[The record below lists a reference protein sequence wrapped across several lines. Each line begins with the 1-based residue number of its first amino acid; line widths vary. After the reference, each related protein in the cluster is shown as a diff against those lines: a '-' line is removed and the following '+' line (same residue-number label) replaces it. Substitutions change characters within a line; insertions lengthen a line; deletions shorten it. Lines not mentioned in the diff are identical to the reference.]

1 MLAVY
6 LLQFFGLSRLG
17 VQLGEG
23 APAVKGKDRAFFRR
37 VAIGEGAELY
47 VVLFLYLS
55 ARNGEVA
62 ILAIDLLEEAG
73 ETVKEDF
80 LHMAVP

>member
-1 MLAVY
+1 MMAAH
-6 LLQFFGLSRLG
+6 LLQFPSLSRLG
-17 VQLGEG
+17 VQLGEC
-23 APAVKGKDRAFFRR
+23 APAVKGKDSGFLRR

>member
-1 MLAVY
+1 MMAVY
-6 LLQFFGLSRLG
+6 LLQFFGLSRLC
-17 VQLGEG
+17 VQLGEC
-23 APAVKGKDRAFFRR
+23 APAVKGKDGGFLRR
-37 VAIGEGAELY
+37 VAIGESAELY